1 MHVSKMEVMLCP
13 DGKVPTDHQRPPE
26 VQLNMQKQK
35 SLFKLGLEP
44 FNLSSTVEGTEPVQ
58 ALAIYHD

>member
-1 MHVSKMEVMLCP
+1 MPRWRSPHRPSETTRS
-13 DGKVPTDHQRPPE
+13 PTH
-26 VQLNMQKQK
+26 MQKQK

-58 ALAIYHD
+58 ALPIYHD